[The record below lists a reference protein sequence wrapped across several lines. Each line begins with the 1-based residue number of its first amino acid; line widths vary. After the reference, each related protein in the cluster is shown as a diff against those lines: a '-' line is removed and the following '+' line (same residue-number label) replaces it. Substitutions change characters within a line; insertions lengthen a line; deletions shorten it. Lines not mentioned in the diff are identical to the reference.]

1 MRAGAIW
8 MSHLDTTGWA
18 ADRMCFAVNAEDAND
33 AGNPLDKTP
42 QMVLQA
48 NGNVGIGTTDP
59 RSKFQVSMG
68 EGDIWT
74 TGTTVADCHMLI
86 GGNEWGGSGTNETLK
101 IGLGYF
107 GSATSNIPMYIGCR
121 IIDSGSNTTSA
132 LVFGT
137 RSDNQPST
145 ATEERM
151 CILPS
156 GNVGI
161 GTADPPVKFA
171 VKEGGDAKMAIIAGQ
186 EYNDAILYFGTPYQG
201 SVSNAMKAAIIAE
214 GISSWSR
221 SKLHFCLDNT
231 GDNSTTYNASLSNSR
246 MTITEAGNVG
256 IGTTSP
262 HTSYKLDAWSY

>member
-1 MRAGAIW
+1 MERRILADLHIHSETTNFKSGGKLLLSRYYASSTDMRAGAIW

-107 GSATSNIPMYIGCR
+107 GSAT
-121 IIDSGSNTTSA
+121 
-132 LVFGT
+132 
-137 RSDNQPST
+137 
-145 ATEERM
+145 
-151 CILPS
+151 
-156 GNVGI
+156 
-161 GTADPPVKFA
+161 
-171 VKEGGDAKMAIIAGQ
+171 
-186 EYNDAILYFGTPYQG
+186 
-201 SVSNAMKAAIIAE
+201 
-214 GISSWSR
+214 
-221 SKLHFCLDNT
+221 
-231 GDNSTTYNASLSNSR
+231 
-246 MTITEAGNVG
+246 
-256 IGTTSP
+256 
-262 HTSYKLDAWSY
+262 